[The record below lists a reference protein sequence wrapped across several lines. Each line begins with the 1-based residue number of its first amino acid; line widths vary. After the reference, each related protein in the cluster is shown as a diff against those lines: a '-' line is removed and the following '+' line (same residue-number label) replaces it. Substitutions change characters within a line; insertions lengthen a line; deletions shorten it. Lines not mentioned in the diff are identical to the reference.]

1 LKVCWAKEAYSESH
15 YLSIDSCM
23 ETGRKKILLV
33 EDDPSLGF
41 VIKDNLTVK
50 GYDVTLCKDGDE
62 GENTFYNNPFH
73 LCILDVMLPKKDGF
87 AVARSIRNKN
97 KEIPILFLT
106 AKSMMEDKLIGFQ
119 TGADDYITKPFSL
132 EELICRIEVFLRRT
146 VSTAKTESL
155 DHVFYVGQY
164 EFDPTTLLLKNKST
178 EKTLTQKEAE
188 VLKLLYQ
195 NRDRVLK
202 REEILTQVWGDDDY
216 FMGRSMDVFI
226 SKLRKY
232 LKEDP
237 GIQIVNYH
245 GVGFRLELR

>member
-1 LKVCWAKEAYSESH
+1 
-15 YLSIDSCM
+15 M
-23 ETGRKKILLV
+23 ENAKKILLV

-41 VIKDNLTVK
+41 VIKDNLSIR
-50 GYDVTLCKDGDE
+50 GFDVTLCADGEE
-62 GENTFYNNPFH
+62 GDRTFHQKNFD

-87 AVARSIRNKN
+87 AIAASIRESNKHV
-97 KEIPILFLT
+97 PIIFLT
-106 AKSMMEDKLIGFQ
+106 AKSMVEDKLAGFQ

-132 EELICRIEVFLRRT
+132 EELVCRIDVFLRR
-146 VSTAKTESL
+146 SGAQASSNGKS
-155 DHVFYVGQY
+155 VFRVGKFQ
-164 EFDPTTLLLKNKST
+164 FDPSNLILRDQET

-195 NRDRVLK
+195 NRDRVMK

-237 GIQIVNYH
+237 SIQIVNYH
-245 GVGFRLELR
+245 GVGFRLEVR